1 MGERDLFYSEHL
13 SFRLNFDRPDG
24 SILRLDFDGTSLA
37 REDWT
42 LTLTAD
48 RRAVRL
54 SRAELVHMARV
65 FPMLAALNRPHA
77 DIVGAVHLDLLHIE
91 EDDAEND
98 QVVEL
103 DQVVDDAEN
112 DQVVELDQVVEPV
125 VEHIEDAELVAADDA
140 AARSKE
146 DA

>member
-13 SFRLNFDRPDG
+13 SFRLKFDRPDG
-24 SILRLDFDGTSLA
+24 SNLVLDFDGTSLA

-48 RRAVRL
+48 RRTVRL
-54 SRAELVHMARV
+54 SRAELVHLARA

-91 EDDAEND
+91 EDD
-98 QVVEL
+98 
-103 DQVVDDAEN
+103 
-112 DQVVELDQVVEPV
+112 QVVEPV
-125 VEHIEDAELVAADDA
+125 VEPVAEDELDLDLPKIEESSDG
-140 AARSKE
+140 
-146 DA
+146 